1 MAERLDEADL
11 DRMLDGRWILGS
23 GDLNASHY
31 YRIFQPRS

>member
-11 DRMLDGRWILGS
+11 DRMLDGRRILDR
-23 GDLNASHY
+23 GDLSSSHY